1 MAYLSD
7 NVLDASLEYISTNAT
22 HLYICSQE
30 PTTLT
35 EATTTYALGSKAGP
49 TFGAIQD
56 REEEGGGR
64 ELPVDAITG
73 GAVTDTGTATHYALV
88 SNTELL
94 AAGAI
99 SNPQV
104 VTSGNSFNLA
114 AFTIGIPDAV

>member
-7 NVLDASLEYISTNAT
+7 NVLDAALEYIATNAT

-49 TFGAIQD
+49 TFGPIQD
-56 REEEGGGR
+56 RDQEDGGR

-73 GAVTDTGTATHYALV
+73 GTVTGTGMAAHYALV
-88 SNTELL
+88 SGTELL

-99 SNPQV
+99 ANPQV

>member
-1 MAYLSD
+1 MAYLS
-7 NVLDASLEYISTNAT
+7 NNTLDALLEYISTNAT

-30 PTTLT
+30 PATLT

-56 REEEGGGR
+56 RVGEGGGR

-73 GAVTDTGTATHYALV
+73 GAVTSTGTATHYALV
-88 SNTELL
+88 SDTELL
-94 AAGAI
+94 VANDIA
-99 SNPQV
+99 NPQV

-114 AFTIGIPDAV
+114 AFTIGIQDAV

>member
-7 NVLDASLEYISTNAT
+7 NALDAALEYIATNAT

-30 PTTLT
+30 PATLT

-56 REEEGGGR
+56 REGEDGGR

-73 GAVTDTGTATHYALV
+73 GTVTSTGMATHYALV
-88 SNTELL
+88 SGTELL
-94 AAGAI
+94 AASAI

>member
-7 NVLDASLEYISTNAT
+7 NALDAALEYIAANAT

-56 REEEGGGR
+56 REAEDGGR

-73 GAVTDTGTATHYALV
+73 GTVTSTGMATHYALV
-88 SNTELL
+88 SGTELL
-94 AAGAI
+94 AASAI

>member
-7 NVLDASLEYISTNAT
+7 NALDALLEYISTNAT

-30 PTTLT
+30 PATLT

-49 TFGAIQD
+49 TFGPIQD

-73 GAVTDTGTATHYALV
+73 GTVTDTGTATHYALV
-88 SNTELL
+88 SGTELL
-94 AAGAI
+94 VANNI

>member
-7 NVLDASLEYISTNAT
+7 NALDALLEYISTNAT

-30 PTTLT
+30 PATLT

-56 REEEGGGR
+56 RAGGGR

-73 GAVTDTGTATHYALV
+73 GSVTDTGTATHYALV
-88 SNTELL
+88 SGTELL
-94 AAGAI
+94 AANDI

-104 VTSGNSFNLA
+104 VTSGNQFNLA

>member
-1 MAYLSD
+1 MAYLND
-7 NVLDASLEYISTNAT
+7 NVLDAALEYIATNAT

-30 PTTLT
+30 PATLT
-35 EATTTYALGSKAGP
+35 EATTTYALGSKSAP
-49 TFGAIQD
+49 TFGALQD
-56 REEEGGGR
+56 RAGGGR

-73 GAVTDTGTATHYALV
+73 GAVTSTGTATHYALV

-94 AAGAI
+94 AASAI